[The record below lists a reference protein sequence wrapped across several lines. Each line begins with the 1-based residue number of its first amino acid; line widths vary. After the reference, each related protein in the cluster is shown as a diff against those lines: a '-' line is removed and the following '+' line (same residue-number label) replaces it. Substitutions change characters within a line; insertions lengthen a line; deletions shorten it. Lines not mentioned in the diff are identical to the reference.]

1 MAKPTW
7 RKRLYRF
14 DKSGVFWKLLLED
27 QDEIIQGLVKGVK
40 PIGTEKLLFE
50 RVEKYGVF
58 ETEYRGWSVTIR
70 PEVGTATPEYRA
82 RHAVGLKKKKEI
94 EEMAEKTRK
103 KWKKEGK
110 PLVQKS
116 YLAITNVRIAKID
129 KLRTLAVESQHTFS
143 ARYGEFL
150 CVEMKNRPDWPLTK
164 FDINIGGLVGKDLY
178 DFVEELIGLSKKCK
192 VGVDVKPL
200 WMNRYKRFL
209 LKEMHL
215 YPRLGKGLSDK
226 EKIEKLIE
234 VYDAAKEIWGDGF
247 APNPYN
253 NLKGFLLALKESGRI
268 KSTKV
273 KSIYV

>member
-1 MAKPTW
+1 MAKPVW
-7 RKRLYRF
+7 RKRLYKF
-14 DKSGVFWKLLLED
+14 DKSGVFWELIQED
-27 QDEIIQGLVKGVK
+27 QDEIIKGLIKGVK

-50 RVEKYGVF
+50 RVKRYDVF
-58 ETEYRGWSVTIR
+58 ETEYKGWPVTIR
-70 PEVGTATPEYRA
+70 PEVGISTPEYRA

-94 EEMAEKTRK
+94 EEMAEYIRK

-110 PLVQKS
+110 PEVQKS

-129 KLRTLAVESQHTFS
+129 KLRILAVESQHKFS

-150 CVEMKNRPDWPLTK
+150 CVEMKKRRDWPLTK

-192 VGVDVKPL
+192 VGVDVKML
-200 WMNRYKRFL
+200 WRNKYNRFL
-209 LKEMHL
+209 LTKMHL
-215 YPRLGKGLSDK
+215 YPRVKDGLSDK

-247 APNPYN
+247 APNPHN
-253 NLKGFLLALKESGRI
+253 NLKGFLLALKKSGRI

-273 KSIYV
+273 ESIF